1 MGLFLPPIAAGVTS
15 AKWGAFDMGVRQPS
29 LCPASACCAKPS
41 QVCRCSLSIRI
52 PEPLSPFTLWFL
64 PKRHV
69 YLAGDCLQHAHF
81 DLTPALLPL
90 GQVTLWMMGEF
101 GFSIEKASLCFTC
114 ASLAFVTC
122 SPINGA
128 IGDKIP
134 KHTMKRM
141 IITVSWLRM
150 ISFCVHFRRC
160 FLPRARFN
168 RLS

>member
-1 MGLFLPPIAAGVTS
+1 
-15 AKWGAFDMGVRQPS
+15 
-29 LCPASACCAKPS
+29 
-41 QVCRCSLSIRI
+41 
-52 PEPLSPFTLWFL
+52 
-64 PKRHV
+64 
-69 YLAGDCLQHAHF
+69 
-81 DLTPALLPL
+81 
-90 GQVTLWMMGEF
+90 MMGEF
-101 GFSIEKASLCFTC
+101 GFSIEKASLCFPC